1 MAGWSFTEVEK
12 AALRAPGEQRRHSMR
27 KIASLGV
34 GGCSGR
40 RSRWYEMDGR
50 SRSFNSA
57 PSSKPTPVFGV
68 ASRARFR
75 ARRHAE
81 MQQVDVDVL
90 SRGPRRV
97 LERQKE
103 RGGFKSSRAPWSE
116 REARRDVEEPF

>member
-1 MAGWSFTEVEK
+1 MA
-12 AALRAPGEQRRHSMR
+12 
-27 KIASLGV
+27 
-34 GGCSGR
+34 
-40 RSRWYEMDGR
+40 GR
-50 SRSFNSA
+50 SRSAISA

-116 REARRDVEEPF
+116 REARRDVEEPFELDDAKSATCARTAAAL